1 MLNADD
7 EEQILEFNDV
17 MSSGGTQPAEVY
29 GELKL
34 QVSPNKNNSKKA
46 KKNGESQT
54 EESKQSTQRSAEV
67 EESVEA
73 DDDEDEKVV

>member
-7 EEQILEFNDV
+7 EEQILEFNDCV
-17 MSSGGTQPAEVY
+17 SSGNTQPAEVY

-34 QVSPNKNNSKKA
+34 QVGSPDKQAANKDSMQK
-46 KKNGESQT
+46 
-54 EESKQSTQRSAEV
+54 STQRSAA

-73 DDDEDEKVV
+73 DDDEDDHKHMQQVQ